1 MKNYRKIY
9 EEYYNVKI
17 PKGYHIHHKDFNRQ
31 NNDPLNLEMLTPDEH
46 AQKHGYL
53 NNWIM
58 AQDKAAKVAIQKL
71 QTPEIRDKMRQS
83 MKNSEK
89 HKLSIK
95 KRSNNKEWYKNVSEA
110 CKQTAKNRTNEPWNK
125 GKIGVQTCS
134 DEQRKLYSEQRKGR
148 KWYNDGT
155 KSYFI
160 HPQNALEHYNVG
172 RKIGHDEEN
181 TNSF

>member
-9 EEYYNVKI
+9 EEHYNVKI

-160 HPQNALEHYNVG
+160 HPQNALEHYNIG
-172 RKIGHDEEN
+172 RKIGHDKEN